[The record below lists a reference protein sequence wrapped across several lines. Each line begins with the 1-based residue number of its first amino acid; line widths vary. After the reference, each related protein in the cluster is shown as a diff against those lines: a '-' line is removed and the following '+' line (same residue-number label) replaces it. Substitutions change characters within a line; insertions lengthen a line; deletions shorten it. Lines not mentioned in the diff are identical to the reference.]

1 MVGSSE
7 VRIACPSISFLFAR
21 LGGSLGVFPNVED
34 FVFQGNNL
42 GIILI
47 ELCPLLRQ
55 SIDWFEGLVR
65 EQGTMSKVRS
75 SELDTRLS
83 SSGEPVEGDTA
94 VSTSREVRA
103 FYALDVVCGLDA
115 DTVGRF
121 RDRFQFLE
129 RVRVRRPNDEDR
141 ACHFFPGEVCFYEA
155 AFTCGLRFPVHQ
167 FIMELLDHFG
177 IAPGQLMPNSWRIVV
192 NCMEIWL
199 ATIGDMIKLGELV
212 HMYRLKGSK
221 EYEYYELVP
230 WGRKTRIVKGLPS
243 SFRYWKSRFFFVF
256 EDDFKTPFSRDWGD
270 ILRLLRR
277 WGTPTLGASVF
288 LPVVSSFLM
297 FTIIVTDSLFLVLRS
312 KETA

>member
-7 VRIACPSISFLFAR
+7 VRIACPSISFLFAC

-141 ACHFFPGEVCFYEA
+141 AYHFFPGEVCFYEA
-155 AFTCGLRFPVHQ
+155 AFTCGLRFPVHPW
-167 FIMELLDHFG
+167 IMELLDHFG
-177 IAPGQLMPNSWRIVV
+177 VALGQLMPNS
-192 NCMEIWL
+192 
-199 ATIGDMIKLGELV
+199 
-212 HMYRLKGSK
+212 
-221 EYEYYELVP
+221 
-230 WGRKTRIVKGLPS
+230 
-243 SFRYWKSRFFFVF
+243 
-256 EDDFKTPFSRDWGD
+256 
-270 ILRLLRR
+270 
-277 WGTPTLGASVF
+277 
-288 LPVVSSFLM
+288 
-297 FTIIVTDSLFLVLRS
+297 
-312 KETA
+312 